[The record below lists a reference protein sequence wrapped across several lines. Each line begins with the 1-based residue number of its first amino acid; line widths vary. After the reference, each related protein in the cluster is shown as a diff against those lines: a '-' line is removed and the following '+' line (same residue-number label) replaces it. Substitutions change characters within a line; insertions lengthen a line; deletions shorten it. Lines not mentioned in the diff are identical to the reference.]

1 MHQNQQLAP
10 LNFGVFSFLLVQV
23 FSVAMNGGGKKKS
36 TEEMWACFCRL
47 FYFFSLAYKIS
58 FFKEL
63 SLQSAVLKFSFLVE
77 NLHTVMQYSSPG
89 KIFMAYVN
97 EIRPAPGGI
106 DRMLRR
112 KLTVY

>member
-1 MHQNQQLAP
+1 M
-10 LNFGVFSFLLVQV
+10 
-23 FSVAMNGGGKKKS
+23 
-36 TEEMWACFCRL
+36 
-47 FYFFSLAYKIS
+47 
-58 FFKEL
+58 
-63 SLQSAVLKFSFLVE
+63 SAVLKFSFLVE

>member
-1 MHQNQQLAP
+1 MLAYW
-10 LNFGVFSFLLVQV
+10 LLYSF
-23 FSVAMNGGGKKKS
+23 F
-36 TEEMWACFCRL
+36 
-47 FYFFSLAYKIS
+47 LAYKIS
-58 FFKEL
+58 CFKEP
-63 SLQSAVLKFSFLVE
+63 SLMSAVLKFSFLVE

-89 KIFMAYVN
+89 KIFVAYVN